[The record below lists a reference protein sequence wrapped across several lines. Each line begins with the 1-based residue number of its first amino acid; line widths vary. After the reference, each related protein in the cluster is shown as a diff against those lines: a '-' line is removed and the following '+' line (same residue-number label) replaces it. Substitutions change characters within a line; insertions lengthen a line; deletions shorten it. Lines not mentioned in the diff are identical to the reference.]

1 MIDCTGIAALKPGSA
16 GLGRRSNISAP
27 AKRRK
32 NRYTPRDNADRLL
45 LSGDGRAG
53 RDWRA
58 DELDLLARPRSGG
71 AALDDSQIG
80 WDAALMD
87 VLGEKLG

>member
-1 MIDCTGIAALKPGSA
+1 
-16 GLGRRSNISAP
+16 
-27 AKRRK
+27 
-32 NRYTPRDNADRLL
+32 LL